1 MYRKIAFLLKLTLIL
16 CVLVSCKEK
25 QEPKDKKQSGKQ
37 RAITLV
43 EGVVLKPEPVSEIIS
58 ISGTLKPFE
67 ETILMPDLTGR
78 VVNIN
83 LPEGKFVKQGTL
95 LVKLFDEDLQAQLRR
110 SEAQLKIAEEKVT
123 RQSQLVNI
131 EGISRSDY
139 DQTVLQVS
147 SIKGDIGV
155 LKAQI
160 RKTEIIAPFDGVIGL
175 RNVSV
180 GAIVTP
186 STSLA
191 TLRQVNKL
199 KLDFSVPGKYSGAVK
214 ANMKISFSVQGD
226 EKKYFA
232 KVIAT
237 EEGIDMNTRNF
248 KARAIVEANSPSLV
262 PGAFSTVELKV
273 RENPQALVVPTQAI
287 IPQELV
293 KRVIVCKNK
302 KAVFV
307 PVKTGVRQSSN
318 IEVLSGLNAGDTVV
332 TTGILFIKP
341 GAVLKFSKVNN

>member
-1 MYRKIAFLLKLTLIL
+1 
-16 CVLVSCKEK
+16 
-25 QEPKDKKQSGKQ
+25 
-37 RAITLV
+37 
-43 EGVVLKPEPVSEIIS
+43 
-58 ISGTLKPFE
+58 
-67 ETILMPDLTGR
+67 
-78 VVNIN
+78 
-83 LPEGKFVKQGTL
+83 
-95 LVKLFDEDLQAQLRR
+95 
-110 SEAQLKIAEEKVT
+110 
-123 RQSQLVNI
+123 
-131 EGISRSDY
+131 
-139 DQTVLQVS
+139 
-147 SIKGDIGV
+147 
-155 LKAQI
+155 
-160 RKTEIIAPFDGVIGL
+160 
-175 RNVSV
+175 
-180 GAIVTP
+180 
-186 STSLA
+186 
-191 TLRQVNKL
+191 
-199 KLDFSVPGKYSGAVK
+199 VPGKYSGAVK